1 MKNELGFWKGNRVI
15 AVYKEDYV
23 ESDDGVVVWDDGRKV
38 VYNGMEIGVLN
49 NSGYITE
56 VEHKRYKPQKEKK
69 AKPQKKEKVE
79 ELVKVDEGDF
89 YKQSS
94 KVVDEF
100 FASLS
105 VGEKDYVVLGE
116 RKQLW

>member
-1 MKNELGFWKGNRVI
+1 MKTELGFWKGNRVI

-23 ESDDGVVVWDDGRKV
+23 ESDDVVVVWDDGKKV

-56 VEHKRYKPQKEKK
+56 IEHKRYKPQKEKK
-69 AKPQKKEKVE
+69 AKPQKKEKTE
-79 ELVKVDEGDF
+79 EFDEGDY
-89 YKQSS
+89 YKQYSR
-94 KVVDEF
+94 VVDEF

-105 VGEKDYVVLGE
+105 VGEKDCVVLGE